1 LPDTAAHVTISGRVQ
16 GVNFRYYTVRKARQL
31 GVNGWVR
38 NLGDGQ
44 VEATFEGDES
54 SVREIVDWCQHGPP
68 AAKVSEVVVEW
79 EPPTGSYDSFGVR
92 S

>member
-1 LPDTAAHVTISGRVQ
+1 
-16 GVNFRYYTVRKARQL
+16 VRKARQL

>member
-1 LPDTAAHVTISGRVQ
+1 MPDTAAHVTISGRVQ